1 LRSDG
6 PLAAGV
12 GCRIAPLGV
21 PTLIL
26 SDDAGL
32 RDTARA
38 AYDDWRAQPPFAE
51 PVITLRLEVG
61 DNSGPIEEAR
71 IRIEGSR
78 LTLDGAGV
86 AGWADAISKR
96 AHCVAPRRL
105 IGAPEALAETV
116 MDTLLLFLLARTGRT
131 PMHAAGVMFGDTALV
146 LAGPSGS
153 GKSTLSLA
161 AMTRGLPIL
170 SDDTL
175 YIQLQPGVRIWG
187 FRRPI
192 HVFPADAPRF
202 NHATRLRGGKLK
214 AVIPLSPGAAGPAVA
229 DKAMLVL
236 LERGDRLALTPID
249 AETALAGLSRLDAG
263 FDLLPQE
270 SGAAA
275 RALAGDGAWR
285 LTLARDPGA
294 AIDFLRERLS

>member
-1 LRSDG
+1 MRRDG
-6 PLAAGV
+6 PLDAGV

-32 RDTARA
+32 LETARV

-61 DNSGPIEEAR
+61 GDSGALEEAR
-71 IRIEGSR
+71 IGVEGSR
-78 LTLDGAGV
+78 LALGGAGV
-86 AGWADAISKR
+86 AGWADAISRR
-96 AHCVAPRRL
+96 AHGVAPRRL
-105 IGAPEALAETV
+105 IGAPEALAEAVT
-116 MDTLLLFLLARTGRT
+116 DTLLLFLLARTDRT
-131 PMHAAGVMFGDTALV
+131 PLHAAGVMLGDTALV

-161 AMTRGLPIL
+161 AMTRELPIL

-202 NHATRLRGGKLK
+202 NHATRRRGGKLK
-214 AVIPLSPGAAGPAVA
+214 TVIPLSPGAAGPLVA
-229 DKAMLVL
+229 DKATLIL

-249 AETALAGLSRLDAG
+249 AKTALAGLSRLDAG